1 MSKVS
6 KVVDLAAWLKSVH
19 REVRNGEPRSLVL
32 RRRYPTT
39 LPDLWDAI
47 TTPERVD
54 RWFARIE
61 GKAAQ
66 GETVQIHDN
75 GVPISWTVEIRT
87 CEAPHRLVLGWRFNG
102 KNEMFDHD
110 DTHDEVEVRL
120 TPDGDGTIL
129 ELEHRSPDQGPWQK
143 ISGTGW
149 EGMIMGLAGYLED
162 FDVMPVFESGE
173 VWPRLQEVWD
183 LP

>member
-1 MSKVS
+1 MSN
-6 KVVDLAAWLKSVH
+6 VVDLPTWLKSVH
-19 REVRNGEPRSLVL
+19 REVRNGETRALML

-39 LPDLWDAI
+39 LPDLWDAV

-54 RWFARIE
+54 RWFARLE
-61 GKAAQ
+61 GKLAQ
-66 GETVQIHDN
+66 GETIQVFDN
-75 GVPISWTVEIRT
+75 GVPISWTVQIRT

-102 KNEMFDHD
+102 KNPHFDHD

-120 TPDGDGTIL
+120 TPDGDGTWL
-129 ELEHRSPDQGPWQK
+129 ELEHRSPDQGAWPN

-162 FDVMPVFESGE
+162 FDIVPVFTSGE
-173 VWPRLQEVWD
+173 VWPELQRVWNP
-183 LP
+183 L